1 MKRYLLSVIF
11 WAFTFGSDSFA
22 ASNDKLPVG
31 TYSYSQSGD
40 ELIDGS
46 KASITWSIV
55 VNGNGK
61 AEVNISALHAPYT
74 CDGIYTITDKGDYFA
89 LGLTDD
95 ENSLMD
101 CDTPSPQFLLK
112 KSFHGDVL
120 VKSELFP
127 WDSAGWKKM
136 HKK

>member
-11 WAFTFGSDSFA
+11 LAFTFGGYSFA

-31 TYSYSQSGD
+31 TYSYSQGGD

-55 VNGNGK
+55 VDGSGK
-61 AEVNISALHAPYT
+61 AEVNISSLHAPYT
-74 CDGIYTITDKGDYFA
+74 CDGIYTITDKGNYFT

-101 CDTPSPQFLLK
+101 CDTPPPQFLLK
-112 KSFHGDVL
+112 KSSRGDVL

-136 HKK
+136 HKQ